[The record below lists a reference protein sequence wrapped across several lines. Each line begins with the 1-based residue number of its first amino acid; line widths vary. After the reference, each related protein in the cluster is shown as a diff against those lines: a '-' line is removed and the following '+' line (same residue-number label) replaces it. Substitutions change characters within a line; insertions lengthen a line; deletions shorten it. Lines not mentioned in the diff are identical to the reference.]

1 MADRHSTP
9 KRQKT
14 FAANAAF
21 FAMLAIFAAPALAT
35 TKSQVPCSKPAAAD
49 LEVPV
54 QVLITEV
61 VNNDMSVSSINTDT
75 AIDDIESVSSASIL
89 VPRAEAAIRN
99 AFEESDSASSD
110 TSGLDLTNALL
121 TPPMA
126 GTDTKIES
134 TDAEKQP
141 EPESGMNTKLPGVS
155 DDDSSRYKKQMYRRD
170 I

>member
-9 KRQKT
+9 KQHKT
-14 FAANAAF
+14 FAANAALF
-21 FAMLAIFAAPALAT
+21 VVAAMFAAPALAT
-35 TKSQVPCSKPAAAD
+35 TKSQVPCSDATAAD
-49 LEVPV
+49 LETPV

-61 VNNDMSVSSINTDT
+61 VNHDIPVSSINTDT
-75 AIDDIESVSSASIL
+75 STSIL
-89 VPRAEAAIRN
+89 APRAEAAIRN
-99 AFEESDSASSD
+99 AFEESDIASSD

-121 TPPMA
+121 APPMA
-126 GTDTKIES
+126 GTDTKTES
-134 TDAEKQP
+134 TDDEKQP

>member
-9 KRQKT
+9 KQQKT

-21 FAMLAIFAAPALAT
+21 FVMAAMFAAPALAA
-35 TKSQVPCSKPAAAD
+35 TKSQVPCSDATAAD
-49 LEVPV
+49 LEIPV

-61 VNNDMSVSSINTDT
+61 VNHDMPVSSIKTDT
-75 AIDDIESVSSASIL
+75 SIDDIESVSSTSIL
-89 VPRAEAAIRN
+89 APRAEAAIRN

-110 TSGLDLTNALL
+110 SSGLDLTNALL
-121 TPPMA
+121 TPPMV
-126 GTDTKIES
+126 GTDTKTES
-134 TDAEKQP
+134 TDDEKQA
-141 EPESGMNTKLPGVS
+141 ESESGMNTKLPGVS